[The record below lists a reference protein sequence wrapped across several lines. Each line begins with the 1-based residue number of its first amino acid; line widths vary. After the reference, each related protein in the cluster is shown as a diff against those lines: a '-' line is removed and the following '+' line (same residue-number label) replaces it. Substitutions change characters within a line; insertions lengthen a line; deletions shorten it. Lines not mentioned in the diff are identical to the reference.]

1 VCVCVHE
8 SWPEPLHGIC
18 SQCARH
24 NPIKSTV
31 VHGAVANARFVVLAV
46 AIAWVVVFAVSIA

>member
-1 VCVCVHE
+1 MCVHE